1 MSRRFFWIVGVTGLL
16 LSAASCEKAQPQ
28 AKPHLPVVDV
38 AIPVAKPVAGY
49 EDFIGRTDAVSKV
62 DIRARV
68 SGYLVKVAFT
78 DGDHVKQG
86 QLLYEIDPRPFQAEL
101 DQALGA
107 VELLEA
113 EKKLLAIQ
121 VERYTKLAAKGAG
134 SQQDLD
140 EYIGKQAENVGAI
153 KAAKANVEKAALN
166 LDFTKITAPID
177 GKVGRTLIT
186 VGNLVNADATL
197 LTTLVSID
205 PMYAY
210 FSVEEPMLIEIRKS
224 IRDGIYKG
232 QATKRVPVRMGLA
245 DDTGKTFPLHGWLDF
260 TNNTVDPQTGTIEVR
275 GVFENPYQEPEKPA
289 LLMPGYF
296 VRVRLEDSRPH
307 ETLLVTDRAI
317 GTDQGDKFVY
327 VVDDANKI
335 VYHRVTLGQLFH
347 GLRAIETGLKP
358 GERVVVNGLQ
368 RIRPGIE
375 VKPNVVEMTPAG
387 DVAKVEKPKPKEEK
401 KEGREKKGEELEKK
415 TTESR

>member
-107 VELLEA
+107 VERLEA

>member
-1 MSRRFFWIVGVTGLL
+1 MNRRFFWIISATGLL
-16 LSAASCEKAQPQ
+16 LSAVGCEKEQPQ
-28 AKPHLPVVDV
+28 AKPHLPAVDV

-78 DGDHVKQG
+78 DGDHVKKG

-101 DQALGA
+101 DQALGT
-107 VELLEA
+107 VERLEA

-121 VERYTKLAAKGAG
+121 VDRYTKLAAKGAS

-140 EYIGKQAENVGAI
+140 EYIAKQAENVGAI
-153 KAAKANVEKAALN
+153 KAAKANVEKAELN

-177 GKVGRTLIT
+177 GKIGRTLIT

-197 LTTLVSID
+197 LTTLMSID

-210 FSVEEPMLIEIRKS
+210 FSVEEPMLLEIRKS
-224 IRDGIYKG
+224 IRDGIYKE
-232 QATKRVPVRMGLA
+232 QTNQRVPVRMGLA
-245 DDTGKTFPLHGWLDF
+245 DDTEKTFPLKGWLDF
-260 TNNTVDPQTGTIEVR
+260 ANNTVDPQTGTIEVR
-275 GVFENPYQEPEKPA
+275 GVFENPYHEPEKPA

-296 VRVRLEDSRPH
+296 VRVRLEDSRPQ
-307 ETLLVTDRAI
+307 ETLLITDRAI

-327 VVDDANKI
+327 VVDDANKV
-335 VYHRVTLGQLFH
+335 VYHRVTLGQLFG

-368 RIRPGIE
+368 RIRPGLE

-387 DVAKVEKPKPKEEK
+387 DAAKVEKPKEDKKEKGEGKEEVEKKKK
-401 KEGREKKGEELEKK
+401 KETR
-415 TTESR
+415 